1 MIHLARILSAFRVIW
16 PPTIQQDCS
25 SPTFVFL
32 AQRHLRNIHLQL
44 SSTKSQWKGLMEQP
58 FKRRRVSLRVEQKFK
73 ETNAYG
79 LRPKWNNY
87 NLEKETNRG
96 REQPLLKGTPSSASD
111 GTNLPLN
118 PFEPP
123 HKAPYPGNEIHPI
136 LHPRNLTQR
145 QSLVSPMSTAIVS
158 VVQVDN
164 PSGDPVVT
172 DLPVPSA
179 SSAVSLPGFA
189 PLTLSINPA
198 VPSPPP
204 VPSSMRAALS
214 AVRPQSTQTSAAY
227 SRAVPTST
235 PSASSTQSVSSS
247 PSASASQAT
256 KSQDYAATSVTSD
269 TATTSTPMTLNLQ
282 RLSSQNVLSP
292 APSSPLPPS
301 PASSQ
306 SPSSESGSFFPSSAG
321 TQSQSSTTQTPSPR
335 ESQPAPNS
343 SNLSKTRSGN
353 LSLSG
358 NICQSR

>member
-1 MIHLARILSAFRVIW
+1 
-16 PPTIQQDCS
+16 
-25 SPTFVFL
+25 
-32 AQRHLRNIHLQL
+32 
-44 SSTKSQWKGLMEQP
+44 MEQP
-58 FKRRRVSLRVEQKFK
+58 FKRRRVSLRVEQTVR

-96 REQPLLKGTPSSASD
+96 REQPLPKGTPSSASD

-145 QSLVSPMSTAIVS
+145 QRLVSPTSTAIVS
-158 VVQVDN
+158 VVQVN
-164 PSGDPVVT
+164 NLSGDPVVT
-172 DLPVPSA
+172 NLPVPSV
-179 SSAVSLPGFA
+179 SSIVSLPGFA
-189 PLTLSINPA
+189 PLTLSNKPA
-198 VPSPPP
+198 I
-204 VPSSMRAALS
+204 PSSSPVLSFTRAAS
-214 AVRPQSTQTSAAY
+214 SVATSQSTQTLAAY
-227 SRAVPTST
+227 SRAVPYST
-235 PSASSTQSVSSS
+235 PSASSTKSVSSS

-256 KSQDYAATSVTSD
+256 KSQDYAATSVTSG
-269 TATTSTPMTLNLQ
+269 TAATSTPMTLNLQ
-282 RLSSQNVLSP
+282 RLSSQEILSP

-321 TQSQSSTTQTPSPR
+321 TPSQSSTTQTPSSR

-343 SNLSKTRSGN
+343 RNLSKTRSGN